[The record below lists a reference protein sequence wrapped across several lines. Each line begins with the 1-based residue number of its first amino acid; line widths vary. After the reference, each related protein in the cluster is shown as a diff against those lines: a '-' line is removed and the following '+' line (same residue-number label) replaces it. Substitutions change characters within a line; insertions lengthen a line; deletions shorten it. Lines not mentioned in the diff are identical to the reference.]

1 MMGFVQQISHLFESD
16 VFMNGGYDI
25 QQTPRNR
32 RTPQQIVVVEFMRR
46 KLAFVFKELQ
56 VKDWGKNWANL
67 LKENGVNKKSNE
79 TSWSYFF
86 LFGFF

>member
-46 KLAFVFKELQ
+46 EVGLCLQGTPGERLGQKLGQSVERKR
-56 VKDWGKNWANL
+56 GK
-67 LKENGVNKKSNE
+67 
-79 TSWSYFF
+79 
-86 LFGFF
+86 